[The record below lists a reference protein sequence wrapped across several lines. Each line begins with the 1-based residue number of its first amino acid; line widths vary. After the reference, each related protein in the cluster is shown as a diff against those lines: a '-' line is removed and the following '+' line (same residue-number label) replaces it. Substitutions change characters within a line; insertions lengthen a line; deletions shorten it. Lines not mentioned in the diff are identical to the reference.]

1 MLITIEAFK
10 GLERSVTVSAWER
23 GDRTILQ

>member
-23 GDRTILQ
+23 GDRRILP